1 MDTLRKYLNQVK
13 VPCASDNVYK
23 EECVYTFD
31 NPESATGLYV
41 SLASFLGF
49 GEQHVRAYA
58 DRTGNRVFLHLK
70 RDKIEITDP
79 AADGA
84 GGGADGPEKKITRLA
99 IGVEGGYTGAESKKY
114 EYKEHF
120 QVVVFDDPV
129 VRLDYP
135 NVDLPLQ
142 VQNAVEAVQKA
153 EAASV
158 KRERE
163 QLAGTWDGEIRQ
175 VSTHAADLLQL
186 ENGKKIPPTGWKCEK
201 CDLTN
206 NLWLNLTDGSIM
218 CGRKFFD
225 GSGGNDHAVNHYK
238 ETNYPLAVKLG
249 TITADGK
256 GDVYSYSE
264 DDMVEDPYLVKH
276 LAHWGINVGQLE
288 KTEKSMIELELDLN
302 QRIGEWGILCES
314 GSQLKPIA
322 GPGYTG
328 MKNLG
333 NTCYLNS
340 VMQVLF
346 TIPDFVRRFV
356 DGSKAIFDSFPAD
369 PANDFNV
376 QMAKLGTGLC
386 SGRYSVLSDNSLDA
400 ADSSGGIAPTMFK
413 ALIGQ
418 GHPDFSTKQQQDAQE
433 FFLHMVST
441 LEKQS
446 RHQANPTEALRFCIE
461 DRVECCSSGKV
472 MYNRRDEWC
481 LPLQI
486 PLQKATNL
494 DEVKQYEAERSAAER
509 EGRRLDPDALV
520 RPKITLAACLDT
532 FAQPELVEQFYSTA
546 ISAKTTAKKTTKLA
560 SMPDYLLLHL
570 KKFTLKEDWTSLKL
584 DVAIDIPEVLDL
596 ETLRGT
602 GKQPNEEELPDIAGR
617 EPTPPP
623 MDPEV
628 MDQLL
633 GMGFPPEACKR
644 AIFFTKNTGIEPAT
658 QWMVE
663 HIADSDFASPFV
675 PPGTGGKTGA
685 AGGAGGGAAFV
696 PDPVG
701 LEMLMGMGFTDRQA
715 TKALKETG
723 NNTERAVD
731 WIFSHTDELDS
742 MAIDDATS
750 DSVATAAA
758 ASAGGADSGA
768 TGSKQGSSYR
778 DGTGKYKL
786 VAFISHMG
794 TSAQVGHYVCH
805 ILKDGQWV
813 IFNDNKVAISQ
824 NPPKELGYL
833 YLYQRV

>member
-1 MDTLRKYLNQVK
+1 MDVLRKYLDQVK
-13 VPCASDNVYK
+13 VPCASDNVFK
-23 EECVYTFD
+23 EECVYSFD
-31 NPESATGLYV
+31 NPEYNTGLYV
-41 SLASFLGF
+41 SLTSFLGF
-49 GEQHVRAYA
+49 GVNHVRDYA
-58 DRTGNRVFLHLK
+58 DRTGNRVFLHL
-70 RDKIEITDP
+70 RRERIEDTEP
-79 AADGA
+79 AGEVP
-84 GGGADGPEKKITRLA
+84 GTDGPEKKITRLA
-99 IGVEGGYTGAESKKY
+99 IGVEGGYTGAETKKY
-114 EYKEHF
+114 EYREHF
-120 QVVVFDDPV
+120 QVVVFDDTV
-129 VRLDYP
+129 AQLDYP
-135 NVDLPLQ
+135 NEDLPLQ
-142 VQNAVEAVQKA
+142 VQNAVDAVLKA

-249 TITADGK
+249 TITTDGK

-264 DDMVEDPYLVKH
+264 DDMVEDPNLVKH
-276 LAHWGINVGQLE
+276 LAHWGINVGQME

-314 GSQLKPIA
+314 GSQLIPIA

-356 DGSKAIFDSFPAD
+356 DGSKAIYDTFPAD

-386 SGRYSVLSDNSLDA
+386 SGDYSGLSDNSLDS
-400 ADSSGGIAPTMFK
+400 ADSLCGIAPTMFK

-433 FFLHMVST
+433 FFLHMVSM
-441 LEKQS
+441 LQKHS
-446 RHQANPTEALRFCIE
+446 RHQENPAEALRFCIE

-494 DEVKQYEAERSAAER
+494 DEVKLYEAERAAAER

-560 SMPDYLLLHL
+560 SMPDYLMLHL

-596 ETLRGT
+596 EMLRGT

-675 PPGTGGKTGA
+675 PPGTGGKSGT
-685 AGGAGGGAAFV
+685 AGGAGSAAFV

-758 ASAGGADSGA
+758 AAGCDSGA
-768 TGSKQGSSYR
+768 TGSKQGTSYR

-794 TSAQVGHYVCH
+794 PSAQVGHYVCH
-805 ILKDGQWV
+805 ILKDDEWV